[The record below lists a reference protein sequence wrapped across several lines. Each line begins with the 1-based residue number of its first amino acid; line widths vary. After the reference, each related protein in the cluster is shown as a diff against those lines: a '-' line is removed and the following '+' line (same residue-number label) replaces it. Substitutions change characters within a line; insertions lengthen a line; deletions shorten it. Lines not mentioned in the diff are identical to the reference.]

1 MAIIKLNNNA
11 LTGIT
16 TINSL
21 TALPSGLGSD
31 PNVKIDVA
39 RLGLRVFANQNITAL
54 NSDSIS
60 YDVFQSDDNINFTT
74 TSGKNASNQLI
85 ATDGTSV
92 DGSEFTINDT
102 NYTTYIKSDPR
113 IYSSAIASSTEANF
127 NNSSDTLNQGSFGT
141 KGANIWTSPSSNTTW
156 EYNNDRFTDD
166 YRSMLIME
174 LTTPMRFRGVSGR
187 WRNGSG
193 SSMAWNLYGISADGY
208 TQNTLASYPN
218 ISQASGNSGGMV
230 NDTTYSSAG
239 TWNVDTTYPYFGI
252 FVRHSSGNGYMY
264 DTLRITGNIPTP
276 TRGSAT
282 AGVVTSDAI
291 TVSSTSSMGAIITYS
306 ETGTN
311 SLNTDIVLQLSADN
325 GSNFST
331 ATLTALPDF
340 ASGVKCCKVSD
351 LSVTAGTQLKY
362 KITFANQS
370 DSKIAKISGVS
381 LQY

>member
-1 MAIIKLNNNA
+1 MALTKLKNNA

-39 RLGLRVFANQNITAL
+39 RLGLRIFANQNLTAL
-54 NSDSIS
+54 NSNSIS

-92 DGSEFTINDT
+92 DGAEFTINDT

-141 KGANIWTSPSSNTTW
+141 KGANIWTSPSSSTAW
-156 EYNNDRFTDD
+156 EYSNDRFTDD

-193 SSMAWNLYGISADGY
+193 NTMAWHLYGISSDGY
-208 TQNTLASYPN
+208 TQSSPSGYPN
-218 ISQASGNSGGMV
+218 ISQASGNSGGMS
-230 NDTTYSSAG
+230 NGTTYSSAG
-239 TWNVDTTYPYFGI
+239 TWNDNTSYPYIGI
-252 FVRHSSGNGYMY
+252 FVRHSGSNGYMY
-264 DTLRITGNIPTP
+264 DTLRITGNIPSAS
-276 TRGSAT
+276 RGSAT
-282 AGVVTSDAI
+282 SGVVTSDAI

-340 ASGVKCCKVSD
+340 ASGVKCAKVSD

-370 DSKIAKISGVS
+370 NSKEAKISGVS